1 MAIGVLFNPIDRNPV
16 PMLASLVSIA
26 SLMLSTLL
34 MMIGYGLMNFVVPIR
49 SVAEGWS
56 TFTISV
62 IATGYTFGFT
72 ISCIITPR
80 FVRRVG
86 HVRVFGAL
94 ISLLSIGI
102 LLCALMV
109 DWRAWLA
116 FRCISGFG
124 IAGAYLIIESW
135 LNERVNND
143 NRATIFSVYMITC
156 LVGSIG
162 GQYLVPLGDPSNTSL
177 FILCGII
184 FALAML
190 PTALST
196 AKSPTPIHEAKFDLP
211 KLYRLSPIAFIG
223 SLLSGALSGT
233 WSSLGGVY
241 TQNVGMNT
249 AEGATL
255 LACVLAG
262 GAVSQMPIGRISDL
276 VDRRYVMIIC
286 GGIGVVACIIMT
298 LFDAHTLMTL
308 YVAGF
313 FIGTVLYPI
322 YALNVAH
329 ANDRAAPDE
338 YVTIS
343 SGIMLL
349 YGLGTVSGPLVGG
362 AMMEFVGPSGLL
374 WFLALAFA
382 LYAGYAGWRIA
393 KRKPN
398 EGRIEKT
405 DFQSIP
411 LPVRGGEPPAPQA
424 PSTVD

>member
-1 MAIGVLFNPIDRNPV
+1 
-16 PMLASLVSIA
+16 MLVSLVSIA

-34 MMIGYGLMNFVVPIR
+34 MMVGYGLMNFVVPIR

-56 TFTISV
+56 TFTISF

-72 ISCIITPR
+72 ISCIITPK
-80 FVRRVG
+80 FVQRVG

-94 ISLLSIGI
+94 ISLLSIGV

-109 DWRAWLA
+109 DWRAWIA
-116 FRCISGFG
+116 FRFICGFG
-124 IAGAYLIIESW
+124 IAGSYLIIESW
-135 LNERVNND
+135 LNERVNNA

-162 GQYLVPLGDPSNTSL
+162 GQYLVPLGDPKTTYL
-177 FILCGII
+177 FILCGVI
-184 FALAML
+184 FSLAML

-196 AKSPTPIHEAKFDLP
+196 AQSPTPIAQAKFDLP

-241 TQNVGMNT
+241 TQNIGMNT

-255 LACVLAG
+255 LSCVLAG
-262 GAVSQMPIGRISDL
+262 GAVSQMPIGRISDMI
-276 VDRRYVMIIC
+276 DRRIVMIVC
-286 GGIGVVACIIMT
+286 GVVGVIACISMT
-298 LFDAHTLMTL
+298 FFSSHMTL
-308 YVAGF
+308 YIAGF
-313 FIGTVLYPI
+313 FVGTMLYPI
-322 YALNVAH
+322 YAINVAH

-343 SGIMLL
+343 SGIMIL

-362 AMMEFVGPSGLL
+362 ALMQFAGPSGLL

-382 LYAGYAGWRIA
+382 LYAGYAGWRMIR
-393 KRKPN
+393 RKAN
-398 EGRIEKT
+398 EGRLDKSG
-405 DFQSIP
+405 FKPVPIP
-411 LPVRGGEPPAPQA
+411 LRGTDAAPR
-424 PSTVD
+424 SSSID